1 MAPYELLEAG
11 PVATISKVNFGSHA
25 VAVTSAGSELDKY
38 SRAHGWLNRFPM
50 WDWVGGRTSE
60 LSAVGQLPAALQSLD
75 IDAILSGAA
84 LCDTITRA
92 SVTSNNPAALLA
104 LMFHYSGNDKGDEN
118 LVVLP
123 YKDRLE
129 LFSKYLQQLTMESLG
144 KRLDLSAKEVNQ
156 DLTVLANKGSTD
168 QHSYI
173 QQIRDGLNN
182 FFVIFVEV
190 LRDRPAPSLS
200 AEPNVTSG
208 DYLEGFYLGT
218 RLALH
223 ESANPDRGIVQILG
237 GQTCCDQVSKRHLK
251 DVRISEAL

>member
-1 MAPYELLEAG
+1 
-11 PVATISKVNFGSHA
+11 VATISTVNFGSHA

-60 LSAVGQLPAALQSLD
+60 LSAVGQLPAALQGFD

-104 LMFHYSGNDKGDEN
+104 LMFHYSGNDKGGEN

-144 KRLDLSAKEVNQ
+144 KWLDLSAKEVNQ
-156 DLTVLANKGSTD
+156 DLTVL
-168 QHSYI
+168 
-173 QQIRDGLNN
+173 
-182 FFVIFVEV
+182 
-190 LRDRPAPSLS
+190 RDRPAPSLS
-200 AEPNVTSG
+200 VEPNVTSG

-223 ESANPDRGIVQILG
+223 QSANPDRGIVLILG
-237 GQTCCDQVSKRHLK
+237 DQTCCDQVSKRHLK